1 MDLPVTADVYAARAF
16 FGKTGAPATSA
27 EVHYADTQPR
37 RHTDTHTYIGQQQ
50 QQCPES
56 GMYRNDGST
65 PPAPW
70 AYSSQLS
77 LQLTTKEVYDVQ

>member
-27 EVHYADTQPR
+27 EVHYADT
-37 RHTDTHTYIGQQQ
+37 HTYIGQQ